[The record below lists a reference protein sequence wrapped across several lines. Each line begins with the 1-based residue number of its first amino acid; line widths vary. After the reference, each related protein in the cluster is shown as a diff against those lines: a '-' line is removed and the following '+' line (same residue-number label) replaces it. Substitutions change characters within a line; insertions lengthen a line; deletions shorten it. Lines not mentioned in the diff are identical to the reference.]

1 MTSGSKEIDIYF
13 SGDGMET
20 EESDN
25 YYSEKLW
32 RLPRTGLNYPV
43 PTASEDTSDKLF
55 KKYGLAKD
63 RIIINSLQSTFKYI
77 PNYDWIFAEIIARTP
92 DVQLVMVNHM
102 GSEEVIK
109 QLKARMLPYF
119 ERYKLD
125 IDYNVRIL
133 PRLEHNDYMGIF
145 KISRL
150 TLDTIG
156 WNGGNSSF
164 QSFAQGCPDITLPT
178 TYMRGRHTRSML
190 QLMEINELIAKNES
204 DYIEKTHRLL
214 TDEEHYLSI
223 KNKVRARS
231 HHLFND
237 QSVAVAFQKAVQTL
251 CKQSK

>member
-1 MTSGSKEIDIYF
+1 
-13 SGDGMET
+13 
-20 EESDN
+20 
-25 YYSEKLW
+25 
-32 RLPRTGLNYPV
+32 
-43 PTASEDTSDKLF
+43 
-55 KKYGLAKD
+55 
-63 RIIINSLQSTFKYI
+63 
-77 PNYDWIFAEIIARTP
+77 
-92 DVQLVMVNHM
+92 MVNHM

-164 QSFAQGCPDITLPT
+164 QSFAQGCPVITLPT

-190 QLMEINELIAKNES
+190 QLMEINELIAKNEP
-204 DYIEKTHRLL
+204 DYIEKTLRLL
-214 TDEEHYLSI
+214 TDDEHYLNI
-223 KNKVRARS
+223 KNKVITRS

-237 QSVAVAFQKAVQTL
+237 KSVAVAFQKAVQSL
-251 CKQSK
+251 CN